1 MVAAP
6 APIAGVP
13 ASPAVPKELREAAEE
28 FEAVFLAQLLQT
40 MTRGLAGDGP
50 LGDGAADPFRNLL
63 NQEVARSISRAGGIG
78 VADAVLQ
85 EMLKLQEV
93 S

>member
-6 APIAGVP
+6 APLAGLP
-13 ASPAVPKELREAAEE
+13 APAAAPKALREAAEE

-50 LGDGAADPFRNLL
+50 LGSGGADPFRDLL
-63 NQEVARSISRAGGIG
+63 NQEVARAISRAGGIG
-78 VADAVLQ
+78 VAATVLQ